1 MTYFEA
7 LYKFALEFKNL
18 EDIAYTKKNLV
29 FLGTSAIVGFL
40 MILLDFTAYYL
51 KGKSILGMHYN
62 KHSKYLL
69 ILLAWT
75 FASSVV
81 SYLGI
86 IMNIFN
92 STIQSCVIVGATWI
106 YLAAKIANQ
115 KAEPDE
121 TEIQE

>member
-7 LYKFALEFKNL
+7 LYQFALELKDLNTI
-18 EDIAYTKKNLV
+18 DYPMKNLV
-29 FLGTSAIVGFL
+29 FLGASAIVGL
-40 MILLDFTAYYL
+40 LTILLDFIGYYL
-51 KGKSILGMHYN
+51 MQRSVLGMHYN
-62 KHSKYLL
+62 KHSRYWL

-75 FASSVV
+75 FASSAV

-115 KAEPDE
+115 HATPDPE
-121 TEIQE
+121 DIQK